1 MSTAGHTPNFVAEEA
16 VYPFRCVKVGSLPFK
31 AVQSTG
37 DPEIL
42 LGVTDGSVQG
52 FNSTVHAAIGQ
63 PISLQNGEFVQLT
76 AGGIIATGD
85 TLVASTDGK
94 VVAGTSSTEYI
105 AQAVEDAEDGE
116 VFWAKKIGAWTV
128 GGGGGGG
135 TMTVNVQEFDDPEA
149 ENVWTKPAG
158 AMMVYVTMCG
168 GGQDGSPG
176 NFIAGTGGGA
186 GRYAEKLLGASAL
199 PSTVAVQVGLHRPI
213 ATMPD
218 TTMNSYF
225 GEPQFPICAAF
236 PGGFDDDTFGSNS
249 GPTPNTDF
257 QSGYRAFGWGGG
269 EWSGI
274 GSING
279 QQGWGPGGGG
289 SGGNPAY
296 SDLVNG
302 GEGGRAGTSGVGFA
316 TGYMNTPFDWGVSA
330 AGGGAGGIGD
340 AGIEPGGDGGNGS
353 IDPITGFGGGG
364 GGGGYSGSDVAGNGG
379 NGIRGG
385 GGGGGGL
392 TDTGTPGIGGQG
404 GDGYVRVT
412 TICFS

>member
-76 AGGIIATGD
+76 AGGSIATGD

-135 TMTVNVQEFDDPEA
+135 TMTVNVQEFDDPDA
-149 ENVWTKPAG
+149 GGTWSKPAG
-158 AMMVYVTMCG
+158 AKWVTIAMCG
-168 GGQDGSPG
+168 GGSDGG
-176 NFIAGTGGGA
+176 NGDEYTSGFGGGA
-186 GRYAEKLLGASAL
+186 GRYAEKQFDASLL
-199 PSTVAVQVGLHRPI
+199 PSMLAVQVGLNRPTTAFSYSSFSSYVFANGEVI
-213 ATMPD
+213 LSATCGGA
-218 TTMNSYF
+218 F
-225 GEPQFPICAAF
+225 GTN
-236 PGGFDDDTFGSNS
+236 FDPVQ
-249 GPTPNTDF
+249 GPFF
-257 QSGYRAFGWGGG
+257 QSGFSPWWSGVDDAPNYAFGNGGG
-269 EWSGI
+269 EEAN
-274 GSING
+274 GSANG
-279 QQGWGPGGGG
+279 SVGYGPGGGG
-289 SGGNPAY
+289 YGGNDSY
-296 SDLVNG
+296 STSNG
-302 GEGGRAGTSGVGFA
+302 GAGGAAGRAYIYAVAPA
-316 TGYMNTPFDWGVSA
+316 TG
-330 AGGGAGGIGD
+330 GGGAGG
-340 AGIEPGGDGGNGS
+340 AGNTGNDPGSNGSNGS
-353 IDPITGFGGGG
+353 IDPLTGFGSGGGG
-364 GGGGYSGSDVAGNGG
+364 GGESGSDVAGNGG
-379 NGIRGG
+379 NGVRGG
-385 GGGGGGL
+385 GGGGGGKSAS
-392 TDTGTPGIGGQG
+392 GTPGIGGAG
-404 GDGYVRVT
+404 GYGYVRIT